1 MYFKPKTLV
10 KLQAVYILFEYLYFD
25 IIDYSAKVFFKWV
38 PKYLKVIV
46 DLKKYLTSIYL
57 F

>member
-25 IIDYSAKVFFKWV
+25 IIDYNAKVFFKWV